1 MSDAFSGYCLIEYSE
16 IIDWWEA
23 ERLTASQA
31 CFALQDELIERAE
44 RKIEKISYQ
53 HLLMESSNERES
65 LEASISKAIHK
76 LDTTFLMAT
85 VKDTGQET
93 GAHVIGENISRYDGW
108 SFWDIGKIIAGG
120 GSAGGAVIAGSRA
133 VPLALPAAGLAT
145 LAAPVT
151 IAAGIAGLA
160 WSAYS
165 VSGQKR
171 TEYLET
177 LKAGIVATLTATDQQ
192 DKSVLS
198 RQIARI
204 DALRDLRLERL
215 K

>member
-1 MSDAFSGYCLIEYSE
+1 MSSASSGSCLIEYSE

-23 ERLTASQA
+23 ERLFALQA
-31 CFALQDELIERAE
+31 CSALQDELFELAE
-44 RKIEKISYQ
+44 REIENISYQ
-53 HLLMESSNERES
+53 HLLTESSNERGN

-76 LDTTFLMAT
+76 LDTRFLITT
-85 VKDTGQET
+85 VKDKGQET
-93 GAHVIGENISRYDGW
+93 DAHGFGENISRYQGW
-108 SFWDIGKIIAGG
+108 SFWDIGKIFAGG
-120 GSAGGAVIAGSRA
+120 GSAGGALLAGSRA

-151 IAAGIAGLA
+151 IVAGIAGLA

-171 TEYLET
+171 SQYLQAS
-177 LKAGIVATLTATDQQ
+177 KAGIAGTLTATDQP

-198 RQIARI
+198 RQFARL
-204 DALRDLRLERL
+204 DALRDLRLGHL